1 MNSFV
6 DFCTNWQDSI
16 SSHLKPLNDSRV
28 LLHATQDVYLY
39 CASKG
44 LGTVSLGMYDEKGVR
59 KVFKLNDKMTV
70 ILAQAVGFTK

>member
-1 MNSFV
+1 MHTS
-6 DFCTNWQDSI
+6 
-16 SSHLKPLNDSRV
+16 
-28 LLHATQDVYLY
+28 QDVYLY

-59 KVFKLNDKMTV
+59 KVFKLDDKMTV

>member
-1 MNSFV
+1 MNPAV

-16 SSHLKPLNDSRV
+16 SSHMKPLTDSRV
-28 LLHATQDVYLY
+28 LMHTTQDVYLY

-59 KVFKLNDKMTV
+59 KVFKLDDKMTV
-70 ILAQAVGFTK
+70 ILAQAIGFTK